1 MDFSPAGLY
10 GNDGLLPARWQL
22 RYSGKP
28 LWEQLLSSPSL
39 LWLGPW
45 LGLDTHTS
53 MELLCLLGALLSL
66 GAVLVAALRDSL
78 VFFCLWSLYLSLY
91 QVRLTHFLD
100 YRAHLGKST
109 FIFSNL

>member
-1 MDFSPAGLY
+1 M
-10 GNDGLLPARWQL
+10 LPARWQL

-28 LWEQLLSSPSL
+28 LWDQLLSSPSL

-66 GAVLVAALRDSL
+66 GAVLVDALRDSV

-91 QVRLTHFLD
+91 QVRVTFFFTLIQKQNLTE
-100 YRAHLGKST
+100 
-109 FIFSNL
+109 I